1 MGLSLLGLALSV
13 YLSWHALLGAAIGCG
28 GGSSCDQILS
38 SRWSTIGGV
47 LPVSGLAVG
56 TYLAILLAG
65 LAIGPGVS
73 SPVRKLAWRAML
85 VLASAAAGSAVWFT
99 IVQRWLVRAFC
110 PYCMAVHI
118 TGVLLAILVI
128 WRAPKP
134 MHDPD
139 DVPPT
144 RPRVARFPVIGLV
157 LAGILAAC
165 QVGIAPPP
173 AYRSGVSQPPNRP
186 TDVDL
191 HGVPMVGSP
200 DAKHVVTLL
209 FDYNC
214 PHCQKLHFILNE
226 VVRRYNGKLAFAL
239 CPAPLC
245 TKCNPFVA
253 RDVDEYKT
261 SCELARIGVSV
272 WAARREAFPTF
283 DNWMFSLE
291 SGDHWKPRGPDAARA
306 KAAELV
312 GHPPSAG

>member
-1 MGLSLLGLALSV
+1 MTARDEISRTRPSWPWWRWTVMGLSLLGLALSV

-73 SPVRKLAWRAML
+73 SPVRKLAWRVIL

-110 PYCMAVHI
+110 PYCMAAHF
-118 TGVLLAILVI
+118 TGVVLAILVI
-128 WRAPKP
+128 WQAPKQMQGP
-134 MHDPD
+134 G

-144 RPRVARFPVIGLV
+144 RPRIARYPVIGFV

-173 AYRSGVSQPPNRP
+173 AYRSGVSQPP
-186 TDVDL
+186 
-191 HGVPMVGSP
+191 
-200 DAKHVVTLL
+200 
-209 FDYNC
+209 
-214 PHCQKLHFILNE
+214 
-226 VVRRYNGKLAFAL
+226 
-239 CPAPLC
+239 
-245 TKCNPFVA
+245 
-253 RDVDEYKT
+253 
-261 SCELARIGVSV
+261 
-272 WAARREAFPTF
+272 
-283 DNWMFSLE
+283 
-291 SGDHWKPRGPDAARA
+291 
-306 KAAELV
+306 
-312 GHPPSAG
+312 